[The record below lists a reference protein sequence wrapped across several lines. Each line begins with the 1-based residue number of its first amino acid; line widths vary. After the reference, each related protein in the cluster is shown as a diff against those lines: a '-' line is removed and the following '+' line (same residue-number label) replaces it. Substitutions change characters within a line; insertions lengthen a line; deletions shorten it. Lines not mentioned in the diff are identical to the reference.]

1 MSFNLTYGAFG
12 DLITTI
18 QLICQLTQALS
29 ESRGARGEFQELV
42 VELREFQGLL
52 QMLQLFWQRK
62 KQCPELNCLVNL
74 VQPVITDCR
83 ELIEVFLE
91 KAVTKY
97 GRSLLR
103 HKGSRLNFRDAFKM
117 IQWNMCEKDEVK
129 KLHHQLSS
137 KKATILLA
145 QQQAQG
151 IADEQDLA
159 IMSER
164 ISALI
169 DAEQD
174 AEQVIGQRLSQL
186 IDKIDEEAR
195 TSSRI
200 EGVVNMVRST
210 IASVSDNVVAIRTTV
225 TNIEQAVL
233 NLPSMIARLSLYSN
247 SNTVFIEDSFGWKI
261 PVLLDT
267 QPSWETVHSIIRD
280 QFTKQRYAGINLI
293 NAQRYILQHS
303 QTGRDARTDLPFYQ
317 VARPGQTWDM
327 SMIFHD
333 VWDDA
338 LRKEKKSNCPACGCV
353 NEVDDPDFD
362 INCRN
367 KQCRYMY
374 RRVADISAIDKGFLL
389 KQVAAYHSNHAN
401 CVADSTMD
409 YDSDED
415 DFVTNGEERALQ
427 KCYQKAE
434 FSNVT
439 VEIFK
444 RARLLS
450 RWENRL
456 ESRADKPFYEFR
468 GLSLWAFTHEFETY
482 RFQMGVSIC
491 LQLLH
496 HSDYIN
502 SCMTEG
508 ESSFLQAVICFMGRK
523 RAQSVPTIV
532 LYSQQRR
539 VMKRALAV
547 LKRLDWVRGS
557 CCMQL
562 ILAPK
567 TLQIFPSIVSDEPR
581 LEAWRLAG
589 VIMEEQP

>member
-186 IDKIDEEAR
+186 IDKVDEEAR

-210 IASVSDNVVAIRTTV
+210 IASVSDNVVAIRSTV
-225 TNIEQAVL
+225 TNIEQVVL
-233 NLPSMIARLSLYSN
+233 TLPSMIARLSVYSN
-247 SNTVFIEDSFGWKI
+247 NNTVFIEDAFGWKI

-267 QPSWETVHSIIRD
+267 QPSWETVHCIIRD
-280 QFTKQRYAGINLI
+280 QFTRQSYVGIDLV

-303 QTGRDARTDLPFYQ
+303 QTGRDARLDLPFHQ

-327 SMIFHD
+327 SMIFD
-333 VWDDA
+333 DLWDDA
-338 LRKEKKSNCPACGCV
+338 LRKEGKSNCPACGCV
-353 NEVDDPDFD
+353 NEVDNPDFD
-362 INCRN
+362 VTCRN
-367 KQCRYMY
+367 TRCRYMY
-374 RRVADISAIDKGFLL
+374 RRVVDISAIDENFLL
-389 KQVAAYHSNHAN
+389 KQAAACRANQGRHAI
-401 CVADSTMD
+401 DTTED
-409 YDSDED
+409 YDTDED
-415 DFVTNGEERALQ
+415 DFVSNSLERAVQRHL
-427 KCYQKAE
+427 QKAE
-434 FSNVT
+434 FPDIT
-439 VEIFK
+439 VETFK
-444 RARLLS
+444 RVRLLS

-456 ESRADKPFYEFR
+456 ESRENKPFFSS
-468 GLSLWAFTHEFETY
+468 GSLNFWRFTTESSPH
-482 RFQMGVSIC
+482 RFQIFYWSQTRTVGT
-491 LQLLH
+491 
-496 HSDYIN
+496 N
-502 SCMTEG
+502 N
-508 ESSFLQAVICFMGRK
+508 
-523 RAQSVPTIV
+523 
-532 LYSQQRR
+532 YS
-539 VMKRALAV
+539 A
-547 LKRLDWVRGS
+547 
-557 CCMQL
+557 
-562 ILAPK
+562 
-567 TLQIFPSIVSDEPR
+567 FPIQTYCETVSDR
-581 LEAWRLAG
+581 TEAARLAS
-589 VIMEEQP
+589 